1 MTKQSEKS
9 VSERAVEAQAKQD
22 KLANE
27 LGVSNDELAI
37 VQSFVGLLVDRFDGA
52 ATEPFVSSSETH
64 IKKRMPNND
73 EAIQALG
80 VDMIEHRAQEWV
92 EDNSIGRAIGGL
104 TYPAP
109 LDKAKTSL
117 AGAARRL
124 TASPGDEAVEVSYA
138 KAVRWLAQMQCQAQ
152 YKEALAPIFQAVYRI
167 HRGAFYAA
175 PDQTVSATTS
185 DESLNVLM
193 G

>member
-1 MTKQSEKS
+1 MTKKSEKS

-22 KLANE
+22 ELANE
-27 LGVSNDELAI
+27 LGVSNDELTI
-37 VQSFVGLLVDRFDGA
+37 VRSFVELLVNRVDA
-52 ATEPFVSSSETH
+52 APTEPFVSSAETH
-64 IKKRMPNND
+64 IKKRMLNND

-80 VDMIEHRAQEWV
+80 VDMIEHRALEWV

-109 LDKAKTSL
+109 LDKAKQSL

-124 TASPGDEAVEVSYA
+124 TASPGDPAVEVSYA
-138 KAVRWLAQMQCQAQ
+138 KAVRWLSQMQCQAQ

-167 HRGAFYAA
+167 HRGSLYAA
-175 PDQTVSATTS
+175 PDQTEAATTS